1 MKTVAI
7 LMRALSISLGFDLFQ
22 VLMSATLQA
31 VICGWWL
38 LLVVVIGGWWL
49 LLVVLCVVVMCGGHW
64 WFYYCFCVME
74 KD

>member
-31 VICGWWL
+31 
-38 LLVVVIGGWWL
+38 VIGGWWL

-74 KD
+74 KG